1 MLVNS
6 TLAKQL
12 VRMDTRI
19 HSGKIHPSPSKIAE
33 CIYRSGYADTA
44 IQGEPHVHNK
54 YPSAISTIGNL

>member
-6 TLAKQL
+6 TVAKQL

-19 HSGKIHPSPSKIAE
+19 HSGKTHPSPSKIAE

-44 IQGEPHVHNK
+44 IQGEPHDN
-54 YPSAISTIGNL
+54 YPSTISTIGNL